1 MAADATPPLVFAK
14 DEGGHCCYYRCSR
27 RKAVVVPF
35 IPACGDDPPRFMLVR
50 DRATGEWGFVSGGC
64 RSNEDF
70 EEGGAREL
78 EEETRGAVRRHALH
92 RPMSFDLHTR
102 SAVPHRQRRDGAA
115 AEARVIHTHS
125 RVFVFALHE
134 CEHAIARDFH
144 ARPPRTRAEAETDDI
159 CVATLEQMDAMNMW
173 AEARERIVRNPKLLR
188 LVDMID
194 GRKLAVFRPRVPP
207 PRDARSAAAAH
218 EATTTAAPSDA
229 QPLAASS
236 M

>member
-1 MAADATPPLVFAK
+1 MADATPPRFTK
-14 DEGGHCCYYRCSR
+14 DDGQCCYYRCSR

-35 IPACGDDPPRFMLVR
+35 IPACGDNPPRFMLVR

-102 SAVPHRQRRDGAA
+102 SEVPHRQRRDGVAV
-115 AEARVIHTHS
+115 AEGRVIHTHS

-159 CVATLEQMDAMNMW
+159 CVATLEQMGTMNMW
-173 AEARERIVRNPKLLR
+173 DEAKERIVRNPKLLR

-194 GRKLAVFRPRVPP
+194 GRKLAVFKPQV
-207 PRDARSAAAAH
+207 PRDERRTTTH
-218 EATTTAAPSDA
+218 EATKAHVSVS
-229 QPLAASS
+229 ASS